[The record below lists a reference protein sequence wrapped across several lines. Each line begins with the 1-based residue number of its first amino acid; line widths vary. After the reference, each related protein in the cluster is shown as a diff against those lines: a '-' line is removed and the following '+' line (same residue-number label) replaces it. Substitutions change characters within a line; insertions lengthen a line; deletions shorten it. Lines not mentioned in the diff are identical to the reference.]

1 MDKTNSLQNDLKNA
15 LATMKIDSARTSYN
29 PDQARKTVEDTI
41 RQIELNQQIN
51 VSNDQALDEIK
62 KRCQK
67 YAKSIQLNR
76 PKNAKNQ
83 EINCEDS
90 DSIIAILTKHQTMV
104 NEIQDRLHHDV
115 EMSIQQLG
123 LIQNSEGMNDD
134 LEDDFYVEEIPQ
146 ATIIR
151 HK

>member
-15 LATMKIDSARTSYN
+15 LTTMKIDPSRASYN

-67 YAKSIQLNR
+67 YVKNSQLNR
-76 PKNAKNQ
+76 PKNAMNQ
-83 EINCEDS
+83 EINCDDS

-123 LIQNSEGMNDD
+123 LIQNSEGVNDD
-134 LEDDFYVEEIPQ
+134 IEDDFYVEEIPQ